1 MKVIDSSNQTQQE
14 SKSPGLLE
22 QRLVSFLRARLDQAS
37 GALHLTLPSG
47 NSYQFGH
54 NQPSANL
61 QLHSYRPLV
70 RLLMGGING
79 WSEGYLAGEWD
90 SSNLTTLVRWAL
102 NYETELQSLAKA
114 RFFTG
119 LLHNLYHWQHNNSRK
134 GSRRNIAAHYD
145 LGNSFYAQWLDGGM
159 TYSSALFEHEE
170 QSLENAQYAKYARI
184 LEMLNAQPNDHI
196 AEIGCGWGGFAE
208 QAAKDHQ
215 LRVHGV
221 TLSKAQMRW
230 AKDRIEQGGLQDQV
244 HLSLTDYRDLN
255 HRYDGVVSIEMFEA
269 VGEAHWDTYF
279 ETLNKILRPGGNA
292 VLQVI
297 SIDHERFLQYRKQ
310 ADFIQ
315 RYVFPGGMLPSIEVL
330 QEKFEQH
337 QLTLQ
342 QQLLFGPD
350 YARTLKLWRE
360 AFEQR
365 WEQIKP
371 LGFDDRFYRLWRYY
385 LAYCEG
391 GFDEGS
397 INVGLYQLQRAK

>member
-1 MKVIDSSNQTQQE
+1 MKVIDSGNQAKQE
-14 SKSPGLLE
+14 SKAPGLLE
-22 QRLVSFLRARLDQAS
+22 QRLVTFLRARLDQGS
-37 GALHLTLPSG
+37 GSLHLTLPSG

-54 NQPSANL
+54 NMPSANL
-61 QLHSYRPLV
+61 QLHSYRPLL

-90 SSNLTTLVRWAL
+90 SNNLTALVRWAL
-102 NYETELQSLAKA
+102 NYETELQSLSKA
-114 RFFTG
+114 SFFTG
-119 LLHNLYHWQHNNSRK
+119 ILHNLYHWQRNNSRK

-159 TYSSALFEHEE
+159 TYSSALFEHED
-170 QSLENAQYAKYARI
+170 QSLESAQYAKYARI

-221 TLSKAQMRW
+221 TLSKAQLRW

-255 HRYDGVVSIEMFEA
+255 HRYDGIVSIEMFEA

-279 ETLNKILRPGGNA
+279 ETLNRILRPGGNA

-297 SIDHERFLQYRKQ
+297 SIDHQRFKQYRKQ

-315 RYVFPGGMLPSIEVL
+315 RYVFPGGMLPSVEVL
-330 QEKFEQH
+330 HEKFEQH

-397 INVGLYQLQRAK
+397 INVGLYQLQRAQ